1 MVIGK
6 MDLNSMRNFIL
17 SVFLL
22 ASFYASSQECSSF
35 YLIRHAEKLRIDK
48 AERNPKLNGKG
59 VLRAEK
65 WKEILKNIDLDK
77 IYSTN
82 YNRTIDTAK
91 PTSTSQNID
100 ITIYSPGDI
109 DYKSFKEINKGK
121 KVLIVGHSN
130 TIPNFVNGLIEK
142 DVYDQIDDLNN
153 SNLYLVNICGDIIS
167 HQLLYVEL

>member
-1 MVIGK
+1 MG
-6 MDLNSMRNFIL
+6 LNNMKNFIL
-17 SVFLL
+17 GVFLITIFH
-22 ASFYASSQECSSF
+22 ANSQECSSF

-48 AERNPKLNGKG
+48 TDRNPKLNDKG
-59 VLRAEK
+59 ILRAEK
-65 WKEILKNIDLDK
+65 WKDVLKNIDLDK

-82 YNRTIDTAK
+82 YNRTIETAK

-100 ITIYSPGDI
+100 ITIYSPAII
-109 DYKSFKEINKGK
+109 DYRSFKEINKGK

-153 SNLYLVNICGDIIS
+153 SNLYLVNICEDIVS
-167 HQLLYVEL
+167 HQLLFFN